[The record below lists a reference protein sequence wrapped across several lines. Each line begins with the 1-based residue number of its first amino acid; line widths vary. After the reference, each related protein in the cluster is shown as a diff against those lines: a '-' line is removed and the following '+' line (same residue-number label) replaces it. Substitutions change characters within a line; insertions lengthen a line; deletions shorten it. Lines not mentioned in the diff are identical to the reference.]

1 MYAYVELL
9 AGGDGWMD
17 GWMDGW
23 RDGWMGLYLKMN
35 EGPFP
40 LDWPT

>member
-17 GWMDGW
+17 GRMDGWMDGP
-23 RDGWMGLYLKMN
+23 LLKMN